1 VKGGQGCS
9 EHLRACCLQ
18 EATARHSSGLRN
30 LGVAEERRQRGG
42 DGTQKFQVAERKGI
56 ANLSKT
62 GGERTQKERTM
73 EKEVPA

>member
-1 VKGGQGCS
+1 
-9 EHLRACCLQ
+9 
-18 EATARHSSGLRN
+18 
-30 LGVAEERRQRGG
+30 VAEERRQRGG